1 MPDASGEGE
10 GDLVTVA
17 DPDPAPREVHHHPKV
32 LDALTE
38 ECTKV
43 RPALAEWVLQA
54 GMTTA

>member
-1 MPDASGEGE
+1 MPDASGGGE

-17 DPDPAPREVHHHPKV
+17 DPDPAPREVHHDPKV

-38 ECTKV
+38 ECAKV
-43 RPALAEWVLQA
+43 RPALGEWVLQA

>member
-1 MPDASGEGE
+1 MPDASGEGD

-43 RPALAEWVLQA
+43 RPALA
-54 GMTTA
+54 